1 MARRLRVDPDRKC
14 AIFAPAG
21 VAVNPVLFGQA
32 ESEDQMPDG
41 AGDEGTALL
50 VERLNAKDEL
60 TYQRGDTL
68 DVKASIVLVVVTF
81 LAGESAELLAKG
93 DLTCLGKVTQIIAA
107 TSLALAGILVW
118 GQLWPREYEVE
129 AAEKL
134 PEWRAELEDFYQD
147 DPDAS
152 AKVLTLLTKG
162 IIDRTTERIYANDAI
177 NRARS
182 SLLLWSYVFTT
193 LSLGINLL
201 TLFGFGLIRHP
212 S

>member
-1 MARRLRVDPDRKC
+1 MSDRT
-14 AIFAPAG
+14 
-21 VAVNPVLFGQA
+21 
-32 ESEDQMPDG
+32 SDYG
-41 AGDEGTALL
+41 AALI

-81 LAGESAELLAKG
+81 LAGQSAELLAKG
-93 DLTCLGKVTQIIAA
+93 NLTYPGKVTQIIAA
-107 TSLALAGILVW
+107 VSLALAGILVW

-134 PEWRAELEDFYQD
+134 PKWRKELEEFYRD

-162 IIDRTTERIYANDAI
+162 IIDRTTERIYANAAI
-177 NRARS
+177 NRTRS
-182 SLLLWSYVFTT
+182 SLLFWSYVFTT

-201 TLFGFGLIRHP
+201 SLFGSGLIRHP

>member
-1 MARRLRVDPDRKC
+1 MQCL
-14 AIFAPAG
+14 I
-21 VAVNPVLFGQA
+21 GQA

-41 AGDEGTALL
+41 TRDEGTALI

-60 TYQRGDTL
+60 TYQVGDAL
-68 DVKASIVLVVVTF
+68 DVKVSIVLVVVTF
-81 LAGESAELLAKG
+81 LAGQSIDLLAKG
-93 DLTCLGKVTQIIAA
+93 NLTCLGKVTQIIAA
-107 TSLALAGILVW
+107 ISLALAGILVW
-118 GQLWPREYEVE
+118 GQLWPREYKVE

-134 PEWRAELEDFYQD
+134 LEWRAQLEEFYRG

-162 IIDRTTERIYANDAI
+162 IIDRTTERIYANNAI
-177 NRARS
+177 NKTRS
-182 SLLLWSYVFTT
+182 SLMFWSYVLTT